1 MGGDEVRDSA
11 TPKTALAPP
20 HPIPQRTT
28 HHSWFSCYA
37 RAMLMTAELLL
48 QYQRCNRRPFLDRH
62 GDLALKDA
70 PSELLLKLQQDKFEH
85 RQSMMAERIYQ
96 QPQYSK
102 EDWQAGATATWQLMQ
117 QGVEQIYRGVII
129 ARTSEDVT
137 LLSRPD
143 LLIKQPGQS
152 IFGNWMYIPAQIE
165 LGKRPKLEYQV
176 VAAFHGQALGMV
188 QETTPDRAWLL
199 LRRKEMYEVSLA
211 RVLPQMQQIFAECV
225 QTLAAPQAPEV
236 FISRQRCSLCRWYSY
251 CSGVARS
258 QQHLSLLPGV
268 TPNRYKE
275 LQAIDLV
282 TLESLAKANSSD
294 LASLRGFDKKI
305 AHHLVLQ
312 AQSVLENRP
321 ISLLREQG
329 TGSREQG
336 DKGDKGDRETREQ
349 LPITN
354 YPLPNPIE
362 IYFDIEAQPDLNLD
376 YMLGVL
382 VVDRLKQTETFHSLL
397 AETQSDES
405 TIWQQFLDIVG
416 RYPQAPIFHFFS
428 YEVETI
434 RRLAQLYRTPA
445 EQVRSIVDR
454 CVDIYEQIAQTV
466 VLPIESY
473 ALKAIARWIG
483 FEWRDPQA
491 HGSQCIYWYDRWL
504 ATGDRSFLEA
514 IERYNEDDCRATR
527 LVKDWLETFIK
538 RELETDLDRV
548 SLVS

>member
-1 MGGDEVRDSA
+1 
-11 TPKTALAPP
+11 
-20 HPIPQRTT
+20 
-28 HHSWFSCYA
+28 
-37 RAMLMTAELLL
+37 MTAELLL

-85 RQSMMAERIYQ
+85 RQSVLAERIYQ
-96 QPQYSK
+96 QPQHSK
-102 EDWQAGATATWQLMQ
+102 ENWQAGAAATWQLMQ

-143 LLIKQPGQS
+143 LLIKQPGRS
-152 IFGNWMYIPAQIE
+152 IFGNWMYVPAQIE
-165 LGKRPKLEYQV
+165 LGKRPKLEYQI

-188 QETTPDRAWLL
+188 QEATPDRAWLL
-199 LRRKEMYEVSLA
+199 LRRKEMYEVSLT

-225 QTLAAPQAPEV
+225 QALAAPQAPEV
-236 FISRQRCSLCRWYSY
+236 FISRQRCSLCRWYTY
-251 CSGVARS
+251 CYSVAKS
-258 QQHLSLLPGV
+258 QQHLSLVPGV

-275 LQAIDLV
+275 LQALDLV
-282 TLESLAKANSSD
+282 TLESLAKANSFD

-305 AHHLVLQ
+305 AHQLVLQ

-321 ISLLREQG
+321 ISLLEEQG
-329 TGSREQG
+329 AGGKKAEGTEGVSKQRRLGAEEQRG
-336 DKGDKGDRETREQ
+336 QPTTNSPHPTPHT
-349 LPITN
+349 LYPTPYSSSITHHA
-354 YPLPNPIE
+354 LRTTPIE
-362 IYFDIEAQPDLNLD
+362 IYFDIEAQPELNLD

-397 AETQSDES
+397 AETPSDEG

-428 YEVETI
+428 YEVDTI
-434 RRLAQLYRTPA
+434 RRLARLYRTPS
-445 EQVRSIVDR
+445 EQVRAIVDR
-454 CVDIYEQIAQTV
+454 CVDVYEQIAETV

-473 ALKAIARWIG
+473 ALKAIARWVG

-504 ATGDRSFLEA
+504 TTGERSFLEA

-527 LVKDWLETFIK
+527 LVKDWLENFID
-538 RELETDLDRV
+538 RELEMNLERI

>member
-1 MGGDEVRDSA
+1 
-11 TPKTALAPP
+11 
-20 HPIPQRTT
+20 
-28 HHSWFSCYA
+28 
-37 RAMLMTAELLL
+37 MTAELLL
-48 QYQRCNRRPFLDRH
+48 QYQRCNRRPFLDLH
-62 GDLALKDA
+62 EDLALKDA

-85 RQSMMAERIYQ
+85 RQSVLAERIYQ
-96 QPQYSK
+96 QPQHSK
-102 EDWQAGATATWQLMQ
+102 ENWQAGAAATWQLMQ

-129 ARTSEDVT
+129 ARTSEDLT

-143 LLIKQPGQS
+143 LLLKQPGRS

-199 LRRKEMYEVSLA
+199 LRRKEMYEVSLTK
-211 RVLPQMQQIFAECV
+211 VLPQMQQIFAECV
-225 QTLAAPQAPEV
+225 QALAAPQAPEV
-236 FISRQRCSLCRWYSY
+236 FISRQRCSLCRWYTH
-251 CSGVARS
+251 CSNVARS
-258 QQHLSLLPGV
+258 QQHLSLVPGV

-282 TLESLAKANSSD
+282 TLESLARAKSD
-294 LASLRGFDKKI
+294 ELACLRGFDKKI

-321 ISLLREQG
+321 ILLLNEQ
-329 TGSREQG
+329 EA
-336 DKGDKGDRETREQ
+336 GDRRKRAEGAEGAEGAKT
-349 LPITN
+349 
-354 YPLPNPIE
+354 PLIPPRPTPYTLSSHTTHHIPRTTPVE
-362 IYFDIEAQPDLNLD
+362 IYFDIEAQPELNLD

-397 AETQSDES
+397 AETPSDEG

-428 YEVETI
+428 YEVDTI
-434 RRLAQLYRTPA
+434 RRLAQLYRTPP
-445 EQVRSIVDR
+445 EQARSIVAR
-454 CVDIYEQIAQTV
+454 CVDVYEQIAQTV

-504 ATGDRSFLEA
+504 STGDRSFLEA

-527 LVKDWLETFIK
+527 LVKDWLEDFIEQ
-538 RELETDLDRV
+538 ELETNLDRV

>member
-1 MGGDEVRDSA
+1 
-11 TPKTALAPP
+11 
-20 HPIPQRTT
+20 
-28 HHSWFSCYA
+28 
-37 RAMLMTAELLL
+37 MTAELLL
-48 QYQRCNRRPFLDRH
+48 HYQRCNRRPFLDRH

-70 PSELLLKLQQDKFEH
+70 PSELLLKLQQDKLEH
-85 RQSMMAERIYQ
+85 RQSVLAGRIYE
-96 QPQYSK
+96 QPQHSK
-102 EDWQAGATATWQLMQ
+102 ENWQAGAAATWQLMQ
-117 QGVEQIYRGVII
+117 QGVEQIYRGVIV
-129 ARTSEDVT
+129 AQTSEDLT

-143 LLIKQPGQS
+143 LLIKQPGRS

-199 LRRKEMYEVSLA
+199 LRRKEMYEVSLT

-225 QTLAAPQAPEV
+225 QTLIAPQAPEV
-236 FISRQRCSLCRWYSY
+236 FISRQRCSLCRWYTHCYS
-251 CSGVARS
+251 VAKS
-258 QQHLSLLPGV
+258 QQHLSLVPGV

-275 LQAIDLV
+275 LQVHDLV
-282 TLESLAKANSSD
+282 TLESLAGANSSN
-294 LASLRGFDKKI
+294 LASLQGFDKKI

-312 AQSVLENRP
+312 ARSVLENRP
-321 ISLLREQG
+321 ILLLKKQG
-329 TGSREQG
+329 AERTEEAIEFIPHTLSSRTTHHVP
-336 DKGDKGDRETREQ
+336 RT
-349 LPITN
+349 T
-354 YPLPNPIE
+354 PIE
-362 IYFDIEAQPDLNLD
+362 IYFDIEAQPELNLD

-397 AETQSDES
+397 AETPSDEG

-428 YEVETI
+428 YEVDTI

-445 EQVRSIVDR
+445 EQVSAIVDR
-454 CVDIYEQIAQTV
+454 CVDVYEQIAQTV

-504 ATGDRSFLEA
+504 STGDRSFLEA
-514 IERYNEDDCRATR
+514 IERYNEDDCRAT
-527 LVKDWLETFIK
+527 LVVKDWLENFIDQ
-538 RELETDLDRV
+538 ELETNLERV